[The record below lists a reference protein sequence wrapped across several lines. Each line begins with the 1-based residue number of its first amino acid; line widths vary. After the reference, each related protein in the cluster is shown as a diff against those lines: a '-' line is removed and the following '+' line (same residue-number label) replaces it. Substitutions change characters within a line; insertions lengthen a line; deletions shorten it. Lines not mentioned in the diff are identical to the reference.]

1 MPQSPF
7 SSLRPSQ
14 FEDLTVQVERPA
26 AADSF
31 SLDQAMILVVD
42 DDRWIREILTEHL
55 TEFGYGVVAVDSA
68 EAALAILDHM
78 IPDLILTDVRMG
90 AMDGIQ
96 LCARLKR
103 DPKFQL
109 TPVILL
115 TAVADLDARVAGLAA
130 GADDFFAKP
139 FNFIELRTR
148 VAALL
153 RVKFLLDQLE
163 RAEGVITTLGLTIEA
178 RDPYTAGHCGRLAR
192 YAVTLGQALGV
203 DQSTLKALQL
213 GGFLHD
219 LGKIAVPDRILLKP
233 RRLDAEE
240 RASIQIHPVV
250 GADLVQGLRT
260 LDGVRPII
268 RHHHERLDGSGYPD
282 GLKGDAI
289 PLGARIMAVVDVYDA
304 LHTARPYKL
313 ALSHRETV
321 RILLRETDAGFW
333 DPRVVT
339 TLLEVLRELGGDRRG
354 E

>member
-1 MPQSPF
+1 MARSRCSRLRVSPLGDPTTQTGRETR
-7 SSLRPSQ
+7 S
-14 FEDLTVQVERPA
+14 ERPPK
-26 AADSF
+26 
-31 SLDQAMILVVD
+31 DQWTILLVD
-42 DDRWIREILTEHL
+42 DDNGMLELLTAHL
-55 TEFGYGVVAVDSA
+55 TQLGYGVLTAASA
-68 EAALAILDHM
+68 EAALAILDHTV
-78 IPDLILTDVRMG
+78 PDLVLTDVRMG

-96 LCARLKR
+96 LCAHLKR
-103 DPKFQL
+103 DPRFQL

-115 TAVADLDARVAGLAA
+115 TAAADLDARVAGLAA

-139 FNFIELRTR
+139 FNFAELETR

-163 RAEGVITTLGLTIEA
+163 RSENVITTLGLTIEA

-192 YAVTLGQALGV
+192 YAVALGHALGV

-233 RRLDAEE
+233 GRLDGEE

-250 GADLVQGLRT
+250 GAELVQGLRT

-304 LHTARPYKL
+304 LHTQRPYKP
-313 ALSHRETV
+313 ALSHRDAV
-321 RILLRETDAGFW
+321 SILLRETDAGW
-333 DPRVVT
+333 WEPCVVT
-339 TLLEVLRELGGDRRG
+339 TFLEVLGELGRDQGG
-354 E
+354 H

>member
-1 MPQSPF
+1 MN
-7 SSLRPSQ
+7 RV
-14 FEDLTVQVERPA
+14 T
-26 AADSF
+26 
-31 SLDQAMILVVD
+31 ILVVD
-42 DDRWIREILTEHL
+42 DDRQIREVLAEHL
-55 TEFGYGVVAVDSA
+55 TEFGYSVVTAASA
-68 EAALAILDHM
+68 EAALAILDYTV
-78 IPDLILTDVRMG
+78 PDLILTDVRMG

-96 LCARLKR
+96 LCAHLKR

-109 TPVILL
+109 IPVILL

-139 FNFIELRTR
+139 FDFIELRTR

-163 RAEGVITTLGLTIEA
+163 RAESVITTLGLTIEA

-192 YAVTLGQALGV
+192 YAGALGRALGV
-203 DQSTLKALQL
+203 DQPTLKALQL

-219 LGKIAVPDRILLKP
+219 LGKVAVPDRILLKP
-233 RRLDAEE
+233 GRLDAEE

-304 LHTARPYKL
+304 LHTARPYKP
-313 ALSHRETV
+313 ALGHREAV
-321 RILLRETDAGFW
+321 SILLRETDDGFW
-333 DPRVVT
+333 EPRVVT
-339 TLLEVLRELGGDRRG
+339 TFLEVLDDLGRDRRAH
-354 E
+354 

>member
-1 MPQSPF
+1 MPQS
-7 SSLRPSQ
+7 SLSRLRPIPL
-14 FEDLTVQVERPA
+14 EDPTVHAAGPA
-26 AADSF
+26 GAET
-31 SLDQAMILVVD
+31 ILVVD
-42 DDRWIREILTEHL
+42 DDRWMREILTEYL
-55 TEFGYGVVAVDSA
+55 TEFGYGVVPVDSA

-96 LCARLKR
+96 LCAHLKK

-109 TPVILL
+109 IPVILL
-115 TAVADLDARVAGLAA
+115 AAVADLDARVAGLAA

-139 FNFIELRTR
+139 CNFIELQTR

-153 RVKFLLDQLE
+153 RVKFLLAQLE

-192 YAVTLGQALGV
+192 YAVALGHALGV
-203 DQSTLKALQL
+203 DKPTLKALQL

-219 LGKIAVPDRILLKP
+219 LGKVAVPDRILLKP
-233 RRLDAEE
+233 GRLDAEE
-240 RASIQIHPVV
+240 RTSIQTHPVV

-304 LHTARPYKL
+304 LHTARPYKP
-313 ALSHRETV
+313 ALSHGDAV
-321 RILLRETDAGFW
+321 SILLRETDAGFW
-333 DPRVVT
+333 DPRVVAT
-339 TLLEVLRELGGDRRG
+339 FLDVLRELGGPRRG
-354 E
+354 A